1 MTREPG
7 SPAATELP
15 PAVSPRWKPLRA
27 GLVDLFYYDQ
37 QEFRFRDGRLL
48 LRGNNGAGKSKVLA
62 LLLPFLLD
70 GDLAPRRV
78 EPDADPRKRME
89 WNLLLGG
96 AHPHP
101 ERIGYSWM
109 EFGRIDDDG
118 IARFCTIG
126 CGMKA
131 VSGRGIAAHWYF
143 VSNARVGQQ
152 LRLLDDQG
160 YPLGRD
166 RLAEQLIGNGERYD
180 TATAYRRAVDEALF
194 GLGELRYSALVDLL
208 IRLRQ
213 PQLSKK
219 PSERVLS
226 QALTESLPP
235 LDQAILA
242 DVAEAFRSLQD
253 NRDELA
259 EMTAALAGTTGF
271 LSTYRDYARVAC
283 RRKTTRL
290 RQAHSRYEQ
299 VGRELGE
306 ARSALAAAEAAEAR
320 LRADKKQVDDQIERL
335 HEHHQGLLDSE
346 AADAAKNL
354 EKARE
359 AAGAASRLHRD
370 RAADHDDAQRV
381 CDSRQQRLLSAEDAL
396 AQAEADI
403 ADACRRGAHEAARA
417 ALAAAH
423 EAEIG
428 VHLDRVRAG
437 ESTDHAVDVAGLRRA
452 ADRIV
457 AAQSAAIKHVRGKI
471 AAADNARRQLV
482 AARNHVD
489 KLDADIAMLAEQ
501 AEAAERRV
509 HAEAAQLT
517 ADTSAYLRS
526 TTELVLPDLAG
537 VLDEL
542 AAWGLLLGGDS
553 PAQSAVAAR
562 VSVLDEELTRADAE
576 LHVAEQA
583 AQQTRRERSA
593 ELERLRQGG
602 IEYPPVPYTRDADAR
617 TDRDGAALWQLISFA
632 DEVPDADRAGLE
644 AALEAA
650 GVLDAWVS
658 PDGQLH
664 SATGEVVVSCDAP
677 APGRTLAQA
686 LVHAIDTTDARAAAV
701 HPETV
706 AAVLGAIGFGADSAH
721 HTWVDTTGRYRIG
734 VLDGSWCKPAAQ
746 YIGAV
751 ARERFRR
758 QRIAAVESEIAEIT
772 ERLDEIAAQRRTLGE
787 RKLTLRAEAAGLPSD
802 AALRT
807 AHRQAGELDNRR
819 RLLAEDRAAAVAEAA
834 RADTAATT
842 AAAELDRDAADAGL
856 PTVPAELDEITEALA
871 DYRVAVAALRMAL
884 DKARETGER
893 YAQARRDAEDA
904 QQRLVERAEAAEQ
917 ARMNALRTQQR
928 YDTLNTNVGADV
940 AQLRA
945 DLAQV
950 ATDLDTQRRLL
961 EQLGRELDQVL
972 QDKGEANGKQ
982 IELVSRL
989 DQERATRDDA
999 ITGVRRFAE
1008 PGLFEVAG
1016 AETEVPADDTWSAA
1030 AAVGFA
1036 RSVDL
1041 ELSDVAE
1048 DDKTLDRVQRR
1059 VAEEHKTLA
1068 DLLSAQGNSASMT
1081 LREEAIVVE
1090 VVFRGRP
1097 VTVTELAATLA
1108 GEVSDRDRLL
1118 TEREREVLENHLVDE
1133 VASALQE
1140 LILAAE
1146 AQVSRMNA
1154 ELEAR
1159 PTSTGMRLRL
1169 RWVPSDEAPTGAKA
1183 ALQQLRR
1190 TADVWNEA
1198 DRAAVGEFLQ
1208 QEIERVR
1215 TADITGTWLEHL
1227 TAAFDYRRWNRFVIE
1242 LQQRGQWRSATGPA
1256 SGGERVLAASVP
1268 LFAAAS
1274 AHYASAGN
1282 PHAPR
1287 LVMLDEAFAGVDD
1300 NARAKYLGLLAAFD
1314 LDVVM
1319 TSERE
1324 WGCYPEVPGLAIA
1337 QLARTDDVAAVLVT
1351 HWEWDGNQR
1360 RRVDYTAP
1368 AASLSLPAPVGA
1380 DPDGLF

>member
-1 MTREPG
+1 MTTSINPPSAEC
-7 SPAATELP
+7 ALP
-15 PAVSPRWKPLRA
+15 QPDSRRWKPLRA

-70 GDLAPRRV
+70 GDLAPHRV

-118 IARFCTIG
+118 TARFCTIG

-131 VSGRGIAAHWYF
+131 VAGRGIAAHWYF
-143 VSNARVGQQ
+143 VSTARVGEE
-152 LRLLDDQG
+152 LRLLDGQG

-166 RLAEQLIGNGERYD
+166 RLGEQLIGNGERYD

-194 GLGELRYSALVDLL
+194 GLGELRYGALVDLL

-219 PSERVLS
+219 PSEKVLS

-242 DVAEAFRSLQD
+242 DVAEAFRSLQED
-253 NRDELA
+253 RDELG
-259 EMTAALAGTTGF
+259 EMKAALHGTTSF
-271 LSTYRDYARVAC
+271 LGQYREYARVAC

-290 RQAHSRYEQ
+290 RQTHSRYEQ
-299 VGRELGE
+299 VGRELGD
-306 ARSALAAAEAAEAR
+306 AKNALTTATETEQR
-320 LRADKKQVDDQIERL
+320 LRADKQAAEDENERL
-335 HEHHQGLLDSE
+335 VEHRQALDDSE
-346 AADAAKNL
+346 AADAAREL

-359 AAGAASRLHRD
+359 SAEDADRMERD
-370 RAADHDDAQRV
+370 RAADRDDAQRM
-381 CDSRQQRLLSAEDAL
+381 CDDYNGRVLTAEDAV
-396 AQAEADI
+396 ARATTGFETARQQS
-403 ADACRRGAHEAARA
+403 AHEAARA

-428 VHLDRVRAG
+428 AHLDRVRAA
-437 ESTDHAVDVAGLRRA
+437 DPVAQSGIASLRRA
-452 ADRIV
+452 ADRVV
-457 AAQSAAIKHVRGKI
+457 AAQTTAVKHVRGLI
-471 AAADNARRQLV
+471 AAAEGAQQRLV
-482 AARNHVD
+482 VARNHVD
-489 KLDADIAMLAEQ
+489 KLDTAAAAL
-501 AEAAERRV
+501 AEAAEEAERRIHV
-509 HAEAAQLT
+509 EATELT
-517 ADTSAYLRS
+517 AATSAYLRG
-526 TTELVLPDLAG
+526 TTELVLDDLAG

-542 AAWGLLLGGDS
+542 AAWALLLSGES
-553 PAQSAVAAR
+553 PARTAVSAR
-562 VSVLDEELTRADAE
+562 VTVLGDELTRAVAAVELAE
-576 LHVAEQA
+576 STAAE
-583 AQQTRRERSA
+583 TRHRRQV
-593 ELERLRQGG
+593 ELDRLREGG
-602 IEYPPVPYTRDADAR
+602 IEYPPTPHTRADPEQGE
-617 TDRDGAALWQLISFA
+617 RDGAPLWRLISFA
-632 DEVPDADRAGLE
+632 DEVSDDDRAGVE
-644 AALEAA
+644 AALEAS

-658 PDGQLH
+658 PDGRLRTG
-664 SATGEVVVSCDAP
+664 SGEVIVSGADP
-677 APGRTLAQA
+677 APGRTLAE
-686 LVHAIDTTDARAAAV
+686 VTVPAIDPADLRADAVSPAAV
-701 HPETV
+701 ATV
-706 AAVLGAIGFGADSAH
+706 LAAIGLGADSAH
-721 HTWVDTTGRYRIG
+721 HTWVDISGRFHIG
-734 VLDGSWCKPAAQ
+734 VLDGKWHKPAAQ

-751 ARERFRR
+751 ARERFRLE
-758 QRIAAVESEIAEIT
+758 RISALESEIAAISNQ
-772 ERLDEIAAQRRTLGE
+772 LDELAAQRRTLDE
-787 RKLTLRAEAAGLPSD
+787 RKRTLRTEAAGLPSD
-802 AALRT
+802 DDLCT
-807 AHRQAGELDNRR
+807 AHRRVSELAAQQRK
-819 RLLAEDRAAAVAEAA
+819 LADDRAESAAEAAVAESAA
-834 RADTAATT
+834 HA
-842 AAAELDRDAADAGL
+842 AAAERDRDAADAGL
-856 PTVPAELDEITEALA
+856 PPSTAALDEITEALA
-871 DYRVAVAALRMAL
+871 DYRVATGALWSAAEQLRA
-884 DKARETGER
+884 ATEHREQTR
-893 YAQARRDAEDA
+893 VDAEA
-904 QQRLVERAEAAEQ
+904 AGQRLIERAEAAEY
-917 ARMNALRTQQR
+917 ARLAALRARQR
-928 YDTLNTNVGADV
+928 YNTLNATVGADV
-940 AQLRA
+940 AQLQA
-945 DLAQV
+945 DLRQV
-950 ATDLDTQRRLL
+950 AADLKANRSLHDRIGRDL
-961 EQLGRELDQVL
+961 EQALIA
-972 QDKGEANGKQ
+972 KGEANGKLT
-982 IELVSRL
+982 ELTAQL
-989 DQERATRDDA
+989 DQERTTRDDA

-1008 PGLFEVAG
+1008 TGLFQVALT
-1016 AETEVPADDTWSAA
+1016 ETRLPEDQSWSAA
-1030 AAVGFA
+1030 AAVSFA
-1036 RSVDL
+1036 RAVDV
-1041 ELSDVAE
+1041 ELADVAE
-1048 DDKTLDRVQRR
+1048 DEKTLERVQRR
-1059 VAEEHKTLA
+1059 VAEEHKALA

-1081 LREEAIVVE
+1081 LREEGIVVE

-1108 GEVSDRDRLL
+1108 GEVGDRDRLL

-1146 AQVSRMNA
+1146 AQVLRMNG
-1154 ELEAR
+1154 ELESR

-1169 RWVPSDEAPTGAKA
+1169 NWVPSDEAPAGAKA
-1183 ALQQLRR
+1183 ALHQLRR

-1208 QEIERVR
+1208 REIERVR
-1215 TADITGTWLEHL
+1215 TENLAGTWLEHL
-1227 TAAFDYRRWNRFVIE
+1227 TTAFDYRRWNKFVIE

-1274 AHYASAGN
+1274 AHYASAGI

-1351 HWEWDGNQR
+1351 PWEWDGNQR
-1360 RRVDYTAP
+1360 RLAEYATTVAP
-1368 AASLSLPAPVGA
+1368 APRSTPDTSI
-1380 DPDGLF
+1380 PDGLF